1 MQKRTKRWLSVL
13 LSAVMLCTAVVPA
26 SVFAADTD
34 AAAPGTLQIY
44 DGESPV
50 SDEGFYLKESE
61 SKQLTVR
68 YDGSETLPE
77 GTSVVW
83 ESVAPYAA
91 YVDQNGLVTGRDAS
105 KRPVV
110 LAWIDQNIRPL
121 WLIGPSLADSLTD
134 TVNNTPGI
142 DDPEMMM
149 SAFHLV
155 LDPVLGEGAATTL
168 LNPLQSMI
176 NETKVEIIATLM
188 DAEGNAIASDNTWVG
203 VNKDDAFL
211 ANFIPNGTYITNHE
225 AIPAVVEKGY
235 QVKLNAITT
244 PLRLNMGVD
253 WKVEKMVLGG
263 WLPIESDIAT
273 IDENNV
279 ITFNEPGTVR
289 ITASP
294 DVQGLMDKIEGYLE
308 TIGGIANAADGLKD
322 LLVYMF
328 GDSLTSST
336 IDVIITIVQGIVN
349 AGTGDDAQKMQ
360 EIVSQV
366 ANWVLRFTIND
377 TVTVEIVDQ
386 LDVTGFEIIG
396 DTENVSSL
404 LNATRYLTIGNIQ
417 PEGAVVG
424 PEDIEWATD
433 NRDLAV
439 VGSDGKLTVRGPVS
453 AWVGDSREFNVSATV
468 DGVTVTK
475 HGSVRMDNTVNPTDI
490 EFTGPNYLEKGE
502 TGYYS
507 YSVYPLALD
516 LVAKHADVGI
526 LMPDGSVDYSGNA
539 NNGIIAVSGGN
550 FISAGTGNVGTFQIS
565 AVGGGVTKLY
575 LRACY
580 NHNIYYEMEITVHE
594 SVADLTIDQ
603 GDEMIVEVETTA
615 GFGTGSTQL
624 TATLSPET
632 AINKAVTWTSDNDKI
647 KVDENGVVSY
657 NVIPLIQTLPASATI
672 TATSVDNP
680 AVSDSITVTFTKAT
694 VHVTGVTLD
703 RASVSMAEGAT
714 DKLTANIQPSDATVK
729 DVTWSSSAPEVVTV
743 DAAGNLTA
751 VAPGDSVITVTTAD
765 GGFIAQCT
773 VSVRADKTA
782 LNDLIG
788 KVEAL
793 DLTAEEAAL
802 VADALA
808 SAKNV
813 SAQELATQAEVNAAY
828 ETLYAIYVE
837 LNKSAALESVSI
849 VPMNGSDE
857 LSGEVIYHKTPW
869 TKAWTSQTVEL
880 GFTVNEGVEVAS
892 VKWEA
897 ANWSVNDPE
906 AKFEGGV
913 DGNTTTVRPTF
924 GVGPRSFWVQVTVT
938 DIRGNTVTSAPVKVR
953 FYNWDWQ
960 K

>member
-1 MQKRTKRWLSVL
+1 MQKKTKRWLSAL

-26 SVFAADTD
+26 SVLAADTD
-34 AAAPGTLQIY
+34 AAEPGTLEIY
-44 DGESPV
+44 DGETNV
-50 SDEGFYLKESE
+50 TGQGWDLMENDD
-61 SKQLTVR
+61 KQLTAK
-68 YDGSETLPE
+68 YNGELPE
-77 GTSVVW
+77 GSSIVW
-83 ESVAPYAA
+83 DSAAQYAA
-91 YVDQNGLVTGRDAS
+91 YVSDTGLVTGRDAS
-105 KRPVV
+105 RRPVI
-110 LAWIDQNIRPL
+110 LAWINENIRPL
-121 WLIGPSLADSLTD
+121 WLIGPSLADSLTE
-134 TVNNTPGI
+134 TVNGMTEL
-142 DDPEMMM
+142 DDPELVMD
-149 SAFHLV
+149 ALHFV
-155 LDPVLGEGAATTL
+155 LDPVLGEGAATAL
-168 LNPLQSMI
+168 LNPLENTLKDM
-176 NETKVEIIATLM
+176 KVRITATLV
-188 DAEGNAIASDNTWVG
+188 DAEGQEIASAETWVN
-203 VNKDDAFL
+203 VLKDDNPL
-211 ANFIPNGTYITNHE
+211 SNIIPNGTYITNHE
-225 AIPAVVEKGY
+225 AMPAVVEKGY
-235 QVKLNAITT
+235 QVKLEAITT
-244 PLRLNMGVD
+244 PLRLNMGVT
-253 WKVEKMVLGG
+253 WKVEELLLNG
-263 WLPIESDIAT
+263 WLPIQSNKAT
-273 IDENNV
+273 FDENGV
-279 ITFNEPGTVR
+279 ITFNEAGTVR

-294 DVQGLMDKIEGYLE
+294 DVQGLMDKIEGYLT
-308 TIGGIANAADGLKD
+308 TIGDLANAADALSE
-322 LLVYMF
+322 LIQYVF
-328 GDSLTSST
+328 GDRLPMGVL
-336 IDVIITIVQGIVN
+336 DVILDIVIGIVD
-349 AGTGDDAQKMQ
+349 AGTGDTAHKIQ
-360 EIVSQV
+360 EIASQV
-366 ANWVLRFTIND
+366 ANWILQFTIND
-377 TVTVEIVDQ
+377 TITVQIVDQ

-475 HGSVRMDNTVNPTDI
+475 HGSVKMDNTVKPTDI

-575 LRACY
+575 LRSCY
-580 NHNIYYEMEITVHE
+580 THSIFYEMEITVHE

-657 NVIPLIQTLPASATI
+657 NVMPLIQTLPASATI

-714 DKLTANIQPSDATVK
+714 DKLTANIQPGDATVK

-793 DLTAEEAAL
+793 DLTAEEEAL
-802 VADALA
+802 FADALA

-828 ETLYAIYVE
+828 EALYAIYVE

>member
-1 MQKRTKRWLSVL
+1 MQKKTKRWLSAL

-26 SVFAADTD
+26 SVLAADTD
-34 AAAPGTLQIY
+34 AAEPGTLEIY
-44 DGESPV
+44 DGETNV
-50 SDEGFYLKESE
+50 TGQGWDLMENDD
-61 SKQLTVR
+61 KQLTAK
-68 YDGSETLPE
+68 YNGELPE
-77 GTSVVW
+77 GSSIVW
-83 ESVAPYAA
+83 DSAAQYAA
-91 YVDQNGLVTGRDAS
+91 YVSDTGLVTGRDAS
-105 KRPVV
+105 RRPVI
-110 LAWIDQNIRPL
+110 LAWINENIRPL
-121 WLIGPSLADSLTD
+121 WLIGPSLADSLTE
-134 TVNNTPGI
+134 TVNGMTEL
-142 DDPEMMM
+142 DDPELVMD
-149 SAFHLV
+149 ALHFV
-155 LDPVLGEGAATTL
+155 LDPVLGEGAATAL
-168 LNPLQSMI
+168 LNPLENTLKDM
-176 NETKVEIIATLM
+176 KVRITATLV
-188 DAEGNAIASDNTWVG
+188 DAEGQEIASAETWVN
-203 VNKDDAFL
+203 VLKDDNPL
-211 ANFIPNGTYITNHE
+211 SNIIPNGTYITNHE
-225 AIPAVVEKGY
+225 AMPAVVEKGY
-235 QVKLNAITT
+235 QVKLEAITT
-244 PLRLNMGVD
+244 PLRLNMGVT
-253 WKVEKMVLGG
+253 WKVEELLLNG
-263 WLPIESDIAT
+263 WLPIQSNKAT
-273 IDENNV
+273 FDENGV
-279 ITFNEPGTVR
+279 ITFNEAGTVR
-289 ITASP
+289 ITAFP
-294 DVQGLMDKIEGYLE
+294 DVQGLMDKIEGYLT
-308 TIGGIANAADGLKD
+308 TIGDLANAADALSE
-322 LLVYMF
+322 LIQYVF
-328 GDSLTSST
+328 GDRLPMGVL
-336 IDVIITIVQGIVN
+336 DVILDIVIGIVD
-349 AGTGDDAQKMQ
+349 AGTGDTAHKIQ
-360 EIVSQV
+360 EIASQV
-366 ANWVLRFTIND
+366 ANWILQFTIND
-377 TVTVEIVDQ
+377 TITVQIVDQ

-475 HGSVRMDNTVNPTDI
+475 HGSVRMDNTVKPTDI

-516 LVAKHADVGI
+516 LAAKHADVGI

-575 LRACY
+575 LRSCY
-580 NHNIYYEMEITVHE
+580 THSIFYEMEITVHE

-657 NVIPLIQTLPASATI
+657 NVMPLIQTLPASATI

-793 DLTAEEAAL
+793 DLTAEEEAL

-828 ETLYAIYVE
+828 EALYAIYVE

-897 ANWSVNDPE
+897 ANWSVNNPE

>member
-1 MQKRTKRWLSVL
+1 MQKKTKRWLSAL

-26 SVFAADTD
+26 SVFAADAD
-34 AAAPGTLQIY
+34 AAAPGTLEIY

-61 SKQLTVR
+61 SRQLTVR
-68 YDGSETLPE
+68 YDGSATLHE

-105 KRPVV
+105 KRPVI
-110 LAWIDQNIRPL
+110 LAWIDENIRPL
-121 WLIGPSLADSLTD
+121 WLIGPGLADSLTG
-134 TVNNTPGI
+134 TVNGMTEL
-142 DDPEMMM
+142 DDPELVMD
-149 SAFHLV
+149 ALHFV
-155 LDPVLGEGAATTL
+155 LDPVLGEGAANTL
-168 LNPLQSMI
+168 LNPLQSML
-176 NETKVEIIATLM
+176 NESKVKITATLV
-188 DAEGNAIASDNTWVG
+188 DAEGNAIASDITWVG

-235 QVKLNAITT
+235 QVKLGAITT

-279 ITFNEPGTVR
+279 VTFNEPGTVR

-308 TIGGIANAADGLKD
+308 TIGGIADAADGLKD

-336 IDVIITIVQGIVN
+336 IDIIIGIVQGIVN

-360 EIVSQV
+360 EIASQV

-377 TVTVEIVDQ
+377 TITVQIVDQ
-386 LDVTGFEIIG
+386 LPVESFEIIG
-396 DTENVSSL
+396 DTEKVSSL

-439 VGSDGKLTVRGPVS
+439 VDSDGKLTVRGPVS

-475 HGSVRMDNTVNPTDI
+475 HGSVKRDNTIKPTDI

-516 LVAKHADVGI
+516 LLAKHADVGI

-575 LRACY
+575 LRSCY
-580 NHNIYYEMEITVHE
+580 THSIYYEMEITVHE

-603 GDEMIVEVETTA
+603 ADETIVEVETTA

-657 NVIPLIQTLPASATI
+657 NVIPLIQTLP
-672 TATSVDNP
+672 
-680 AVSDSITVTFTKAT
+680 
-694 VHVTGVTLD
+694 HHHG
-703 RASVSMAEGAT
+703 
-714 DKLTANIQPSDATVK
+714 
-729 DVTWSSSAPEVVTV
+729 
-743 DAAGNLTA
+743 
-751 VAPGDSVITVTTAD
+751 
-765 GGFIAQCT
+765 
-773 VSVRADKTA
+773 
-782 LNDLIG
+782 
-788 KVEAL
+788 
-793 DLTAEEAAL
+793 
-802 VADALA
+802 
-808 SAKNV
+808 
-813 SAQELATQAEVNAAY
+813 
-828 ETLYAIYVE
+828 
-837 LNKSAALESVSI
+837 
-849 VPMNGSDE
+849 
-857 LSGEVIYHKTPW
+857 H
-869 TKAWTSQTVEL
+869 
-880 GFTVNEGVEVAS
+880 
-892 VKWEA
+892 
-897 ANWSVNDPE
+897 
-906 AKFEGGV
+906 
-913 DGNTTTVRPTF
+913 
-924 GVGPRSFWVQVTVT
+924 
-938 DIRGNTVTSAPVKVR
+938 IRG
-953 FYNWDWQ
+953 
-960 K
+960 

>member
-1 MQKRTKRWLSVL
+1 MQKKTKRWLSAL

-26 SVFAADTD
+26 SVLAADTD
-34 AAAPGTLQIY
+34 AAEPGTLEIY
-44 DGESPV
+44 DGETNV
-50 SDEGFYLKESE
+50 TGQGWDLMENDD
-61 SKQLTVR
+61 KQLTAK
-68 YDGSETLPE
+68 YNGELLEGS
-77 GTSVVW
+77 SIVW
-83 ESVAPYAA
+83 DSAAQYAA
-91 YVDQNGLVTGRDAS
+91 YVSDTGLVTGRDAS
-105 KRPVV
+105 RRPVI
-110 LAWIDQNIRPL
+110 LAWINENIRPL
-121 WLIGPSLADSLTD
+121 WLIGPSLADSLTE
-134 TVNNTPGI
+134 TVNGMTEF
-142 DDPEMMM
+142 DDPELVMD
-149 SAFHLV
+149 ALHFV
-155 LDPVLGEGAATTL
+155 LDPVLGEGAATAL
-168 LNPLQSMI
+168 LNPLENTLKDM
-176 NETKVEIIATLM
+176 KVRITATLV
-188 DAEGNAIASDNTWVG
+188 DAEGQEIASAETWVN
-203 VNKDDAFL
+203 VLKDDNPL
-211 ANFIPNGTYITNHE
+211 SNIIPNGTYITNHE
-225 AIPAVVEKGY
+225 AMPAVVEKGY
-235 QVKLNAITT
+235 QVKLEAITT
-244 PLRLNMGVD
+244 PLRLNMGVT
-253 WKVEKMVLGG
+253 WKVEELLLNG
-263 WLPIESDIAT
+263 WLPIQSNKAT
-273 IDENNV
+273 FDENGV
-279 ITFNEPGTVR
+279 ITFNEAGTVR

-294 DVQGLMDKIEGYLE
+294 DVQGLMDKIEGYLT
-308 TIGGIANAADGLKD
+308 TIGDLANAADALSE
-322 LLVYMF
+322 LIQYVF
-328 GDSLTSST
+328 GDRLPMGVL
-336 IDVIITIVQGIVN
+336 DVILDIVIGIVD
-349 AGTGDDAQKMQ
+349 AGTGDTAHKIQ
-360 EIVSQV
+360 EIASQV
-366 ANWVLRFTIND
+366 ANWILQFTIND
-377 TVTVEIVDQ
+377 TITVQIVDQ

-475 HGSVRMDNTVNPTDI
+475 HGSVKMDNTVKPTDI

-575 LRACY
+575 LRSCY
-580 NHNIYYEMEITVHE
+580 THSIFYEMEITVHE

-657 NVIPLIQTLPASATI
+657 NVMPLIQTLPASATI

-729 DVTWSSSAPEVVTV
+729 DVAWSSSAPEVVTV

-793 DLTAEEAAL
+793 DLTAEEATL

-828 ETLYAIYVE
+828 EALYAIYVE

-869 TKAWTSQTVEL
+869 TKTWTSQTVEL

-897 ANWSVNDPE
+897 ANWSVNNPE